1 MLLRSPGSFDTAAI
15 IDRPSD
21 TGDNASLPRMSS
33 PDEERADALPRH
45 GWTVPLV
52 LLAALAVVHTWPL
65 AVHPATLSSNDNA
78 DAQLNEWILAWVQHA
93 LVHAPFHVFQANIF
107 YPANDSLAFSEPLI
121 VPAMIGA
128 PIAWFGG
135 SPVLVFNL
143 LTIVGLTLS
152 ALASYALIFAWTGNR
167 IAALLAGSVFAF
179 NTHTLT
185 RLPHMQALH
194 IYGLPLVLLAV
205 DRLVST
211 GRTRDAWLIALW
223 LTILAY
229 TSGYLLVFGTVL
241 VGVAMIARVRDW
253 LPRTR
258 TVGSRFAL
266 ASLIAIVAIA
276 PLSVPYQRAANE
288 QGMVRSLAAVTEY
301 SATPAGYLAASS
313 RLHLATWSRPFF
325 SDPVN
330 SFFPG
335 FAVITL
341 AMVGLLT
348 VRRLDGPSRQRVTML
363 AAIAVV
369 GFVLSLGTHTPVY
382 GWLYRLFPPMHGLR
396 VAARFG
402 NLFLLGTAGLAGFGL
417 AYVHRTLASRG
428 ASTSYVPIA
437 AAAFVILANVESLR
451 APIQYQ
457 RFTGIPPLY
466 GSLATEPRVVL
477 AEVPFYPRQA
487 TFENAEYV
495 LNSTAHW
502 RPLMNGYSG
511 YTPSSYVKL
520 ADAFWYFPR
529 DYAIEAMRR
538 AGVTHVMVHP
548 ERFGN
553 EAEDVIRA
561 LNARA
566 DFELMGVGTR
576 GLRLYRLR

>member
-253 LPRTR
+253 LPRTGKR
-258 TVGSRFAL
+258 
-266 ASLIAIVAIA
+266 ASD
-276 PLSVPYQRAANE
+276 R
-288 QGMVRSLAAVTEY
+288 RHDVT
-301 SATPAGYLAASS
+301 
-313 RLHLATWSRPFF
+313 
-325 SDPVN
+325 
-330 SFFPG
+330 
-335 FAVITL
+335 
-341 AMVGLLT
+341 
-348 VRRLDGPSRQRVTML
+348 
-363 AAIAVV
+363 
-369 GFVLSLGTHTPVY
+369 
-382 GWLYRLFPPMHGLR
+382 
-396 VAARFG
+396 AR
-402 NLFLLGTAGLAGFGL
+402 LLGNAIAGLAESGARLLLSGEDGWTPETLGRELGRL
-417 AYVHRTLASRG
+417 AAG
-428 ASTSYVPIA
+428 AQ
-437 AAAFVILANVESLR
+437 AN
-451 APIQYQ
+451 I
-457 RFTGIPPLY
+457 
-466 GSLATEPRVVL
+466 
-477 AEVPFYPRQA
+477 
-487 TFENAEYV
+487 
-495 LNSTAHW
+495 
-502 RPLMNGYSG
+502 
-511 YTPSSYVKL
+511 
-520 ADAFWYFPR
+520 
-529 DYAIEAMRR
+529 
-538 AGVTHVMVHP
+538 
-548 ERFGN
+548 
-553 EAEDVIRA
+553 
-561 LNARA
+561 
-566 DFELMGVGTR
+566 
-576 GLRLYRLR
+576 